1 MKTLEEKVRERI
13 EIGRRFVH
21 DWEPDEAE
29 FADYLTDQEMK
40 LQQPPLAKAPMTDC
54 VMDLPKDFSVLNIDN
69 DFLHIINSR
78 ESHRV
83 YTGEAMTLD
92 ELSYLLWCTQGV
104 KEIRGRA
111 YATLRTVPCGGA
123 RHEFEC
129 YFAVRNIEGLERGLY
144 HYLPMHHQIEYLGT
158 VENLDSWIKDSLCGQ
173 AWAATANVVFYYSAV
188 FYRAEWRYGITTHRV
203 LLIDAGH
210 ITENMYLAATSIGLG
225 GCAIGSVEC
234 RKVDAAFGLDGK
246 EEASFYAMP
255 VGKVAAKD
263 KAKEKAFY
271 AFVDEEGL

>member
-1 MKTLEEKVRERI
+1 MKTLEEKVKEMI
-13 EIGRRFVH
+13 DTGRRFVH
-21 DWEPDEAE
+21 DWEPDEEE
-29 FADYLTDQEMK
+29 FAGYLTDQEMK

-54 VMDLPKDFSVLNIDN
+54 VMDLPKDFSGLNIDN

-83 YTGEAMTLD
+83 YTGEAMTLE

-129 YFAVRNIEGLERGLY
+129 YFAVRNIEGLEEGLY
-144 HYLPMHHQIEYLGT
+144 HYLPMHHQIEYLGM
-158 VENLDSWIKDSLCGQ
+158 VEDLDSWIKESLYEQ
-173 AWAATANVVFYYSAV
+173 AWTATANVVFYYSAV

-225 GCAIGSVEC
+225 GCAVGSVDGK
-234 RKVDAAFGLDGK
+234 KVDAAFGLDGK
-246 EEASFYAMP
+246 EEAAFYAMP

>member
-1 MKTLEEKVRERI
+1 MKTLEEKAKDMI
-13 EIGRRFVH
+13 ETGRRFVY
-21 DWEPDEAE
+21 DWEPDEEE

-40 LQQPPLAKAPMTDC
+40 LQQR
-54 VMDLPKDFSVLNIDN
+54 DFSKIKLSSCHV
-69 DFLHIINSR
+69 INSR

-104 KEIRGRA
+104 KEIRGRS

-129 YFAVRNIEGLERGLY
+129 YFAVRNIEGLEKGLY
-144 HYLPMHHQIEYLGT
+144 HYLPMHHQIEYLGAA
-158 VENLDSWIKDSLCGQ
+158 EDLDGWIKDSLCGQ

-188 FYRAEWRYGITTHRV
+188 FYRAEWRYGITAHRV

-225 GCAIGSVEC
+225 GCAIGSVDC
-234 RKVDAAFGLDGK
+234 RKVDEAFGLDGK

>member
-1 MKTLEEKVRERI
+1 MKTLEEKIKDKI
-13 EIGRRFVH
+13 EVGRRFVYE
-21 DWEPDEAE
+21 WEPDGTE
-29 FADYLTDQEMK
+29 FEGYLSDQEKK
-40 LQQPPLAKAPMTDC
+40 LPQPPLTKAPMTDC
-54 VMDLPKDFSVLNIDN
+54 IIDLPKDFSNLPIKN
-69 DFLHIINSR
+69 DFLKIVNSR

-83 YTGEAMTLD
+83 YTGEKMTLE

-104 KEIRGRA
+104 KEIRGKS

-129 YFAVRNIEGLERGLY
+129 YFAVRNIESLDPGLY
-144 HYLPMHHQIEYLGT
+144 HYLPMHHQIEFLRN
-158 VENLDSWIKDSLCGQ
+158 VEDLDNWIKESLCGQ

-188 FYRAEWRYGITTHRV
+188 FYRAEWRYGISSHRV
-203 LLIDAGH
+203 LLIDSGH

-225 GCAIGSVEC
+225 GCAVGSLVGSF
-234 RKVDAAFGLDGK
+234 VDKALGLDGD

-255 VGKVAAKD
+255 VGRVTEKD

>member
-1 MKTLEEKVRERI
+1 MATLQEKVEKKIRD
-13 EIGRRFVH
+13 GRDFVAR
-21 DWEPDEAE
+21 WEYDDAE
-29 FADYLTDQEMK
+29 FEGYETDQELK
-40 LQQPPLAKAPMTDC
+40 KKQPPLAKAPMTDC
-54 VMDLPKDFSVLNIDN
+54 VMDLPKDFSCLSIDN

-83 YTGEAMTLD
+83 YTGETMTLE

-104 KEIRGRA
+104 KEIRGKS

-129 YFAVRNIEGLERGLY
+129 YFAVRNVDGLEPGLY

-158 VENLDSWIKDSLCGQ
+158 VEDLDVWIKESLCGQ

-188 FYRAEWRYGITTHRV
+188 FYRAEWRYGISTHRV

-225 GCAIGSVEC
+225 GCAIGAVEGKC
-234 RKVDAAFGLDGK
+234 VDDAFGLDGV
-246 EEASFYAMP
+246 EEASFLAMP
-255 VGKVAAKD
+255 VGKVSVKD
-263 KAKEKAFY
+263 KASEKAFY
-271 AFVDEEGL
+271 AFVEEQGL